1 MQDLYKNSEEVLR
14 AQTVQI
20 DSLRKEV
27 DRYKGDRKWAAAL
40 MPEMQVLFPA
50 VEQLSC
56 ANALLMRAGQAKPDT
71 VMLVYLKSK
80 EKVKEAERAKM
91 VEWLS
96 ARIGKQNIKLIIE

>member
-1 MQDLYKNSEEVLR
+1 ML
-14 AQTVQI
+14 
-20 DSLRKEV
+20 
-27 DRYKGDRKWAAAL
+27 
-40 MPEMQVLFPA
+40 
-50 VEQLSC
+50 
-56 ANALLMRAGQAKPDT
+56 AGQAKPDT

>member
-1 MQDLYKNSEEVLR
+1 
-14 AQTVQI
+14 
-20 DSLRKEV
+20 
-27 DRYKGDRKWAAAL
+27 
-40 MPEMQVLFPA
+40 MQVLFPA

-71 VMLVYLKSK
+71 VMLVYLNSK